1 MYIHYAVH
9 ADHLLVSAVSKT
21 STYIERFSMS
31 SFVTKMLSEKETRL
45 AGRLRRC
52 MSGVSDDENPRNT
65 DPTIA
70 VNLKEVVRR
79 RTP

>member
-1 MYIHYAVH
+1 
-9 ADHLLVSAVSKT
+9 
-21 STYIERFSMS
+21 MS